1 MSCILPNQNI
11 SPDLSDSE
19 VRSVVLR
26 LGAVQ
31 GTGVWAPGLG
41 AWALAGLLR
50 GGLIARALAW
60 LKQHREPDKV
70 AS

>member
-1 MSCILPNQNI
+1 MSCILQNQNL

-31 GTGVWAPGLG
+31 RAGVGAPGLW
-41 AWALAGLLR
+41 AWALPGLLG

-70 AS
+70 AF